1 MRSLTLAA
9 VATSLSLGAC
19 ATVEAP
25 SRIATVA
32 SPFMPVGARVDPPRG
47 YSDMC
52 RIRTRL
58 CNDAAPG
65 VMMAAL
71 TAPPEAAGA
80 TEVAS
85 AAPTGGAVT
94 LFRIGA
100 NTWSS
105 DTASLAPP
113 AMLQKSTWTAQA
125 PALDDKWSVPA
136 VNVGQALAE
145 RTLMTAEPPAST
157 LTPEAAPAAPAAPL
171 TLDQRLKML
180 QRINLYVNAHV
191 LQRTDVQ
198 IYGVEEYWTR
208 SGVGPGAQGDCE
220 DIATEKREELID
232 EGFPAEDLFYAVAYR
247 RDIGLHAVLL
257 AHTEVGDLVLDSRS
271 SKLSPW
277 NKVDYTWVKRQIS
290 GPGRPWALVDP
301 GDGRPSDLRM
311 AALDANTTAGAD
323 GGAR

>member
-9 VATSLSLGAC
+9 IATSLSLGAC

-32 SPFMPVGARVDPPRG
+32 SPFMPVGAQVDPPRG

-65 VMMAAL
+65 AMMAAARISPD
-71 TAPPEAAGA
+71 APGA
-80 TEVAS
+80 TQVAS
-85 AAPTGGAVT
+85 AAPAGGAVT

-105 DTASLAPP
+105 DTASIAPQ
-113 AMLQKSTWTAQA
+113 ALLQKSTWTAQPA
-125 PALDDKWSVPA
+125 PLNDPWRVPA
-136 VNVGQALAE
+136 AEIGQALAE
-145 RTLMTAEPPAST
+145 RTLKEAAEPAPPPA
-157 LTPEAAPAAPAAPL
+157 PEIAPAAPL

-180 QRINLYVNAHV
+180 ERINLYVNAHV
-191 LQRTDVQ
+191 LQRTDLQ

-232 EGFPAEDLFYAVAYR
+232 EGFPADDLFYAVAYR

-277 NKVDYTWVKRQIS
+277 SKVDYTWVKRQIS

-301 GDGRPSDLRM
+301 RDERPSDLRM
-311 AALDANTTAGAD
+311 AALDAHSTAGAD